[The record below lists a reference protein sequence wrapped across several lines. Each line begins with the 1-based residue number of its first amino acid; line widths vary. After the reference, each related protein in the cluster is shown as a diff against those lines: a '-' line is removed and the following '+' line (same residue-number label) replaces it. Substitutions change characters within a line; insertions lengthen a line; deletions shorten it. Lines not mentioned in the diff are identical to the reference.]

1 MGGINKMNSWKIEIC
16 DSSKDLDR
24 RIAMKPEKRSE
35 KFLLWILVTML
46 VMMAC
51 SLSSNVGSAP
61 AGSPTPTPTVIAGQV
76 EPPPPNT
83 SRCDGLSGT
92 FEVQLLVGPADAVGL
107 EPFAVGEIPF
117 SVEAAGES
125 YALQGANKFFYQDV
139 LTEEWGTYTVTFY
152 MDASVNGDCSGS
164 EGAEQL
170 NVLVE
175 MTGEQ
180 LVEVRADGFSGD
192 YPWSGTHSQD
202 LSFPLQEGASAEGEG
217 WALVLHINP

>member
-1 MGGINKMNSWKIEIC
+1 
-16 DSSKDLDR
+16 
-24 RIAMKPEKRSE
+24 MKPEKKSGW
-35 KFLLWILVTML
+35 FMLSCLVTVL

-51 SLSSNVGSAP
+51 SLSSDPGSAP
-61 AGSPTPTPTVIAGQV
+61 PVSPTPTPTPTVIPGQV
-76 EPPPPNT
+76 ESPPANT
-83 SRCDGLSGT
+83 SRCEGLSGT
-92 FEVQLLVGPADAVGL
+92 FEVQLLVGPADAVDL
-107 EPFAVGEIPF
+107 EPFAVGEVPF

-125 YALQGANKFFYQDV
+125 YVVQGANKIFYQDV
-139 LTEEWGTYTVTFY
+139 LTEKWGTYTVTFD

-170 NVLVE
+170 NVLAE

-202 LSFPLQEGASAEGEG
+202 MSFHLEDGASAEGEG
-217 WALVLHINP
+217 WALVLHLNP